1 MSSAWDIKA
10 GKKVWSINEKFPVWS
25 GVLATAGDV
34 VFYGTMDGWFKAV
47 DAKTGWQF
55 KTSSGIIGQ
64 PTSMRLV
71 VISAKNRSPRLS
83 HDALVGVKCSLK
95 RGCLASHAFT
105 SAALIACFCQCA
117 KGWRLI
123 EDKLGD

>member
-55 KTSSGIIGQ
+55 KTSSGNHRPAHEYAFGRDLGKEPLAEIKPRRARRREVQLEARMLGE
-64 PTSMRLV
+64 PRLHLGRLDCLFLSMREGL
-71 VISAKNRSPRLS
+71 
-83 HDALVGVKCSLK
+83 AL
-95 RGCLASHAFT
+95 
-105 SAALIACFCQCA
+105 
-117 KGWRLI
+117 
-123 EDKLGD
+123 D